1 MKQFDSNVYMRKI
14 SVVIPVYNA
23 ENYIEECINSVLRQ
37 TYHDWELILVDD
49 GSTDNSGLF
58 CDKIA
63 KNDDR
68 IKVIHQEN
76 AGVTC
81 ARENGVFASTGAF
94 IYFLDA
100 DDTIDSDTLEYMLS
114 LFTDD
119 IDLV

>member
-1 MKQFDSNVYMRKI
+1 MKY
-14 SVVIPVYNA
+14 
-23 ENYIEECINSVLRQ
+23 
-37 TYHDWELILVDD
+37 
-49 GSTDNSGLF
+49 GSPESLEF

-119 IDLV
+119 IDLVMSNSEKEASLNWLEYAEGLLKHCFGLLV